1 MLQSCKVS
9 AGITT
14 NLFIPAINV
23 LQNAETSNKMEKIS
37 RLWKMH
43 GSIEVTDAN
52 GNKVVWLWDYAN
64 DKARLKTQMTE
75 DEIMASE
82 KAKWMGVKS
91 QLDAEKWNCL

>member
-14 NLFIPAINV
+14 NLFIHAINV
-23 LQNAETSNKMEKIS
+23 LQNVETSNKMEKIS